1 MLFFFLLLSH
11 NTKANHVTISTHQ
24 FSDLIVMVASDSQ
37 SRTKGLMNV
46 KKLIN
51 SNGMLFL
58 FDKPQ
63 IVNMWMYKTYLNL
76 DMIFIDKKKKV
87 ISIKETVPL
96 SKEIISS
103 ERKVIAVLELP
114 KDCYKRLKINIGD
127 RIDWSEIK
135 YPKNKTYR
143 CLYN

>member
-1 MLFFFLLLSH
+1 
-11 NTKANHVTISTHQ
+11 
-24 FSDLIVMVASDSQ
+24 MVASDSQ
-37 SRTKGLMNV
+37 SRAKGLMNV

-76 DMIFIDKKKKV
+76 DMIFIDQKKKV

-103 ERKVIAVLELP
+103 EKKVIAVLELP

-127 RIDWSEIK
+127 RIDWRKIK
-135 YPKNKTYR
+135 YSKNKTYH

>member
-1 MLFFFLLLSH
+1 
-11 NTKANHVTISTHQ
+11 
-24 FSDLIVMVASDSQ
+24 MVASDSQ

-46 KKLIN
+46 KKLID

-63 IVNMWMYKTYLNL
+63 IVNMWMYKTHLDL

-96 SKEIISS
+96 SEEIISS
-103 ERKVIAVLELP
+103 NKKVIAVLELP
-114 KDCYKRLKINIGD
+114 KDCYKSLKINIGD
-127 RIDWSEIK
+127 KIDWKKIK
-135 YPKNKTYR
+135 FSKNKTYR